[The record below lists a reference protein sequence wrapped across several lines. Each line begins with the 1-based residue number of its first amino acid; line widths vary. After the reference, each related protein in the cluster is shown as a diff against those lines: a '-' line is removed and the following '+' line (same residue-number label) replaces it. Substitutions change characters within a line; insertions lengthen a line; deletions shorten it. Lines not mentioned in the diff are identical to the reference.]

1 MSTMSNL
8 PLDDSIK
15 PVILVGPL
23 EGNFL
28 ASFLLGWTVTT
39 SAGLAS
45 YPLDTIRRRMM
56 MTSGGTVHY
65 KSMFDAGSQIIAK
78 EGIKSLFK
86 GAGANIL
93 RGVAGAG
100 VLSLYD
106 KAQELMFGK
115 VYSVSELSDFYC
127 VPLTFAK
134 GWLWIND
141 RLNRECIQ
149 SSLISPRTYRTYIPL
164 KPLPFA
170 FIHSTIPSALIIL
183 MSSLFLSLGFHCGA
197 SVEVWDAL
205 DLAKLTWT
213 RIKKKAEIELYT
225 TLESEKHCI
234 INYTS
239 QFLQSNRSQAGPKS
253 DRNVRPIRLL
263 FWWCAGRCQPPSVE
277 VVRILYL
284 MKSK

>member
-1 MSTMSNL
+1 
-8 PLDDSIK
+8 
-15 PVILVGPL
+15 
-23 EGNFL
+23 
-28 ASFLLGWTVTT
+28 
-39 SAGLAS
+39 
-45 YPLDTIRRRMM
+45 MM

-115 VYSVSELSDFYC
+115 VYSVSELSGFCC

-170 FIHSTIPSALIIL
+170 FIHSTISSALIIL
-183 MSSLFLSLGFHCGA
+183 MPSLFPSLGFHCGA

-205 DLAKLTWT
+205 DLAKLTW
-213 RIKKKAEIELYT
+213 IENKKKAEIETIRHWRMRNIALST
-225 TLESEKHCI
+225 A
-234 INYTS
+234 S
-239 QFLQSNRSQAGPKS
+239 QFCSLIKVNAGPKS

-263 FWWCAGRCQPPSVE
+263 FWWCAGRCQLLSME
-277 VVRILYL
+277 VVRTT
-284 MKSK
+284 